1 MSLESK
7 YLKYK
12 QKYLNIKNQIDQIGS
27 GSKFIQAVRSNNLA
41 EVAKKLTEQHGL
53 RKPHLS
59 DANQVDALT
68 GQLPVDIAASLGLTE
83 MVALLKRHGGHPKI
97 VSALMIVDPQNDF
110 CDAIYYDR
118 KDPSV
123 ESPRVRVPKGS
134 LAVNDSNSIF
144 PHINRLHDS
153 FTAKNQTIFISQD
166 WHPENHV
173 SFAKNHINP
182 TTSQPYNPF
191 TFEVPLSAKLDST
204 TTISFIESLWP
215 VHCVAG
221 TPGAEISPLLKRNG
235 RELSIKKGTGIG
247 IEPQLGNLVD
257 SYSAFG
263 DRFHGLFEKSDL
275 QKLIAERGINR
286 LIVCGLATDFCVGST
301 AIDAKIFFPDMDVVL
316 IEDCMRGVVPKGVAE
331 KKAIMKQKGLVIY
344 NTVDEFMASPHAN

>member
-1 MSLESK
+1 M
-7 YLKYK
+7 
-12 QKYLNIKNQIDQIGS
+12 NQMNQMNQIGS
-27 GSKFIQAVRSNNLA
+27 GAKFIQAVRSNNLA

-53 RKPHLS
+53 RNPHLS
-59 DANQVDALT
+59 NANQVDALT

-83 MVALLKRHGGHPKI
+83 MVALLKRHGGHPKT

-110 CDAIYYDR
+110 CEAREPGLR
-118 KDPSV
+118 KPHLTNNPS
-123 ESPRVRVPKGS
+123 S
-134 LAVNDSNSIF
+134 LAGTLAVKDSNSIF

-166 WHPENHV
+166 WHPVNHV
-173 SFAKNHINP
+173 SFARNHIDSKTGKP
-182 TTSQPYNPF
+182 HNPF
-191 TFEVPLSAKLDST
+191 TFNVPLSAKLDSN
-204 TTISFIESLWP
+204 TTISFNESLWP
-215 VHCVAG
+215 VHCLQG
-221 TPGAEISPLLKRNG
+221 TWGAEISPLLKRNG

-247 IEPQLGNLVD
+247 IEPHLGNLVD

-286 LIVCGLATDFCVGST
+286 LIVCGLATDYCVGST

-316 IEDCMRGVVPKGVAE
+316 IEDCMRHVNPEGAAA
-331 KKAIMKQKGLVIY
+331 KKATMRQKGLVIY